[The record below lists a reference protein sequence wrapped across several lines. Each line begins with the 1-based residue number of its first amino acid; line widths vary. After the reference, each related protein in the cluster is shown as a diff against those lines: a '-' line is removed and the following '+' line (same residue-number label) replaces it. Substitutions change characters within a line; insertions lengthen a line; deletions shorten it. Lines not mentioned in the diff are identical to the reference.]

1 MPSRATVTEPRRP
14 STRRGPAD
22 RHRVAVLAY
31 PGMSVFETGIVT
43 EVFGL
48 PRPEFDVDWYDLVV
62 CAERPGPVPVV
73 GGASLHTPY
82 GLAELAAARTVIV
95 PGVPDVTADPSP
107 GLVAALR
114 RAHRDGARIMSICS
128 GAFALAGAGI
138 LDGRR
143 ATTHWRYAE
152 LLARRY
158 PRVQVDPDVLYLD
171 DGDLLTSA
179 GSAAGLDLCVHVIR
193 RDHGAAIANAVARR
207 LVIPPHRDGGQAQFV
222 EAPVPA
228 GTDDDRIAGSIDW
241 ALAHLAEPLTVARL
255 AQQAHMSPRTYLRH
269 FAQAT
274 GTSPI
279 RWLIDKRVRASL
291 ALLEES
297 DTPVEQVA
305 TAVGFDTAVTYRHH
319 FGRLMLTSPTA
330 YRRAFRVGAVRGG
343 LR

>member
-1 MPSRATVTEPRRP
+1 MPTRAAATSPLPLPAARRP
-14 STRRGPAD
+14 AD
-22 RHRVAVLAY
+22 GHRVAVLAY

-82 GLAELAAARTVIV
+82 GLSELAAARTVIV

-107 GLVAALR
+107 ELVTALR
-114 RAHRDGARIMSICS
+114 RAHRSGARIMSICS
-128 GAFALAGAGI
+128 GAFALAGAGL

-152 LLARRY
+152 LLAHRY
-158 PRVQVDPDVLYLD
+158 PRVDVDPDVLYLD

-222 EAPVPA
+222 EAPVTADP
-228 GTDDDRIAGSIDW
+228 DDDRIAGSIGW
-241 ALAHLAEPLTVARL
+241 ALAHLADPLTVARL
-255 AQQAHMSPRTYLRH
+255 AGQAHMSPRTYLRH
-269 FAQAT
+269 FARAT

-279 RWLIDKRVRASL
+279 RWLIDQRVRASL
-291 ALLEES
+291 ALLEET
-297 DTPVEQVA
+297 DAPVEQIA
-305 TAVGFDTAVTYRHH
+305 GAVGFDTAVTYRHH
-319 FGRLMLTSPTA
+319 FARVMSTSPSA
-330 YRRAFRVGAVRGG
+330 YRRAFRTGAASGRPA
-343 LR
+343 

>member
-1 MPSRATVTEPRRP
+1 MPNSAVETRPRPLPTPRRP
-14 STRRGPAD
+14 AA
-22 RHRVAVLAY
+22 HRVAVLAY

-48 PRPEFDVDWYDLVV
+48 PRPEFDVDWYDLVI
-62 CAERPGPVPVV
+62 CAEKPGPVPVV
-73 GGASLHTPY
+73 GGVSLHTPY

-107 GLVAALR
+107 ALVAALR
-114 RAHRDGARIMSICS
+114 TAHARGARIMSICS
-128 GAFALAGAGI
+128 GAFALAGAGL

-158 PRVQVDPDVLYLD
+158 PRVEVDPDVLYLD

-179 GSAAGLDLCVHVIR
+179 GSAAGLDLSVHVVR

-222 EAPVPA
+222 EAPVTADP
-228 GTDDDRIAGSIDW
+228 DDDRIAASIDW
-241 ALAHLAEPLTVARL
+241 ALAHLTEPLSVARL
-255 AQQAHMSPRTYLRH
+255 AARAHMSPRTYLRH
-269 FAQAT
+269 FTRAT

-279 RWLIDKRVRASL
+279 RWLIDQRVRASL
-291 ALLEES
+291 ALLEE
-297 DTPVEQVA
+297 TEAPIEQIA
-305 TAVGFDTAVTYRHH
+305 GLVGFDTPVTFRHH
-319 FGRLMLTSPTA
+319 FGRIMLTSPSA
-330 YRRAFRVGAVRGG
+330 YRRAFRTGAGRPA
-343 LR
+343 

>member
-1 MPSRATVTEPRRP
+1 
-14 STRRGPAD
+14 
-22 RHRVAVLAY
+22 
-31 PGMSVFETGIVT
+31 MSVFETGIVT

-48 PRPEFDVDWYDLVV
+48 ARPEFDVDWYDLVI
-62 CAERPGPVPVV
+62 CAEQPGPVPVV

-107 GLVAALR
+107 ELTTALR
-114 RAHRDGARIMSICS
+114 QAHRRGARIMSICS
-128 GAFALAGAGI
+128 GAFALAGAGL

-158 PRVQVDPDVLYLD
+158 PRVEVDADVLYLD

-228 GTDDDRIAGSIDW
+228 DPDDDRIASSIDW
-241 ALAHLAEPLTVARL
+241 ALAHLAEPLSVAQL
-255 AQQAHMSPRTYLRH
+255 AGRAHMSSRTYLRH
-269 FAQAT
+269 FARAT

-291 ALLEES
+291 ALLEET
-297 DTPVEQVA
+297 DTAVEQVA
-305 TAVGFDTAVTYRHH
+305 RAVGFDTPVTYRHH
-319 FGRLMLTSPTA
+319 FGRVMLTSPSA
-330 YRRAFRVGAVRGG
+330 YRRAFRTGAGQRA
-343 LR
+343 

>member
-1 MPSRATVTEPRRP
+1 MPNSARRLPTPRQ
-14 STRRGPAD
+14 PAAG
-22 RHRVAVLAY
+22 HRVAVLAY

-48 PRPEFDVDWYDLVV
+48 PRPEFDVDWYDLVI
-62 CAERPGPVPVV
+62 CAEKPGPVPVV
-73 GGASLHTPY
+73 GGVSLHTPY

-107 GLVAALR
+107 ALVAALR
-114 RAHRDGARIMSICS
+114 RAHTRGARIMSICS
-128 GAFALAGAGI
+128 GAFALAGAGL

-158 PRVQVDPDVLYLD
+158 PRVEVDPDVLYLD

-179 GSAAGLDLCVHVIR
+179 GSAAGLDLSVHVVR

-222 EAPVPA
+222 EAPVTADP
-228 GTDDDRIAGSIDW
+228 GDDRIAASIAW
-241 ALAHLAEPLTVARL
+241 ALAHLAEPLSIARL
-255 AQQAHMSPRTYLRH
+255 AGRAHMSPRTYLRH
-269 FAQAT
+269 FTRAT

-279 RWLIDKRVRASL
+279 RWLIDQRVRASL
-291 ALLEES
+291 ALLEE
-297 DTPVEQVA
+297 TEAPIEQIA
-305 TAVGFDTAVTYRHH
+305 GAVGFDTPVTYRHH
-319 FGRLMLTSPTA
+319 FGRIMLTSPSA
-330 YRRAFRVGAVRGG
+330 YRRAFRTGDGRPA
-343 LR
+343 